1 MADALLRAT
10 GCDAQRRNSKSSAG
24 YNDAEPHL
32 FLQIWPFRI
41 PNLDYPGHVVLNVW
55 HTCFIDD
62 ESFRNNLKY
71 NI

>member
-1 MADALLRAT
+1 MADGLYLQLDVMRM
-10 GCDAQRRNSKSSAG
+10 RNPKSSAG
-24 YNDAEPHL
+24 YVNIEPHL

-41 PNLDYPGHVVLNVW
+41 PNLDYPGYVVLNVW

>member
-1 MADALLRAT
+1 MADGLYLQLDVMRMPEPKEFRRLRQHRAT
-10 GCDAQRRNSKSSAG
+10 
-24 YNDAEPHL
+24 P
-32 FLQIWPFRI
+32 FPQIWPFRI